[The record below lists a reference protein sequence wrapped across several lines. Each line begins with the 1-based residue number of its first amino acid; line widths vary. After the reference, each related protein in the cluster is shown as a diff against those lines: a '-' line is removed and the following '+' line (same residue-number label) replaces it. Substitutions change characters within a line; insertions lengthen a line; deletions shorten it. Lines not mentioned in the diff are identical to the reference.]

1 MLRNA
6 LLNYWHSSSAKKKKN
21 FVAADSTWSCFLEF
35 VITCLFIFHVVSE
48 ERVDPGRP
56 LASKAFLSQCQVH
69 LVIELDLCALTKER
83 VSGL

>member
-1 MLRNA
+1 MLRNS
-6 LLNYWHSSSAKKKKN
+6 LCCIIGIPVLQKKKKKPL
-21 FVAADSTWSCFLEF
+21 WSCLEF
-35 VITCLFIFHVVSE
+35 LITSLFIFHVVSE